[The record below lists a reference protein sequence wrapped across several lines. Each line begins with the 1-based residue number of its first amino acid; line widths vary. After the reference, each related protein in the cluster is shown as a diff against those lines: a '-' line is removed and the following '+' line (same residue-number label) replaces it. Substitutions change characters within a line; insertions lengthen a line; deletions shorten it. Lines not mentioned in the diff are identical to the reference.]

1 MIKIEKK
8 IIQLETQILEEH
20 VKKEKELLITE
31 MKKIGIEKLPYSY
44 TALKQFIDPE
54 TMDFHYNKHYKGYV
68 DKLNDA
74 LAKKKRGD
82 LDLEQIIKTISK
94 FDKTIRNNAG
104 GAFNHALFWN
114 MLTPTPQ
121 KIKGELNDK
130 IIKEFGSFT
139 NFKKKFE
146 AIAKDRFGSGWVW
159 LVLTAKN
166 GLKIMSTEN
175 QDNPLMNVIEGG
187 GFPLLG
193 LDLWEHAYYLKYR
206 NKRDEY
212 IKNFWKVVNWDFVS
226 KMYEMKTETKL
237 MESERFVGI
246 LNESKNA
253 EFCNPNE
260 ILFYKELINNSKIKR
275 VYQDGVMDVLKK
287 VFHQFWVEG
296 NTNEMSGFYGIESKE
311 GRSILNNLNTNFNT
325 FCLLVKAVNKEIE
338 NIGKPEKIFDFS
350 NKEKRTVTET
360 KRFINALEHFKKD
373 IFTKNNEDF
382 INIIKVLK
390 KLWDR
395 GEKSEDSAAK
405 KIDNFFKGEATVE
418 KISGHGQK
426 KDAFKGIDLKITMG
440 DKTMTAQVK
449 PYSTYSILKNRIEL
463 LDTGNVKQY
472 DVDWIIFS
480 NPKTEKTLIFKNNPI
495 ESSDQYIFNID
506 SLLYEI
512 E

>member
-1 MIKIEKK
+1 MIRIEKK
-8 IIQLETQILEEH
+8 IVQLETQILEEH

-74 LAKKKRGD
+74 LAKKKNGD
-82 LDLEQIIKTISK
+82 LDLEQIIKTISR

-114 MLTPTPQ
+114 MLTPKPQ
-121 KIKGELNDK
+121 KIKGELNNK

-146 AIAKDRFGSGWVW
+146 LIAKDRFGSGWVW

-166 GLKIMSTEN
+166 GLKIMSTPN

-212 IKNFWKVVNWDFVS
+212 IKNFWKVVNWEFVS

-237 MESERFVGI
+237 LESTQFAQI
-246 LNESKNA
+246 LKESKNP
-253 EFCNPNE
+253 EFCDNQE
-260 ILFYKELINNSKIKR
+260 ILFYKELINDSKIKKI
-275 VYQDGVMDVLKK
+275 YQDGVVDVLKK
-287 VFHQFWVEG
+287 VFSQFWVEG
-296 NTNEMSGFYGIESKE
+296 TSSEMSGFYGIESKE

-325 FCLLVKAVNKEIE
+325 FCLLVKAVNKKIDK
-338 NIGKPEKIFDFS
+338 IGKPEKKFDFT
-350 NKEKRTVTET
+350 NKEKRTSTEV
-360 KRFINALEHFKKD
+360 KRFINALTHFRKE

-382 INIIKVLK
+382 INIIKVLL

-395 GEKSEDSAAK
+395 GEKSEDNASK
-405 KIDNFFKGEATVE
+405 KIENYFEGAATVE

-426 KDAFKGIDLKITMG
+426 KDAFKGIDLIINLNGK
-440 DKTMTAQVK
+440 KHTAQVK
-449 PYSTYSILKNRIEL
+449 PYSTYSIINGKIEL
-463 LDTGNVKQY
+463 LDTGNVKPY
-472 DVDWIIFS
+472 SVDWLVFS
-480 NPKTEKTLIFKNNPI
+480 NPKSNKILIFKNDPL
-495 ESSDQYIFNID
+495 ESSDQYVFNID
-506 SLLYEI
+506 SLIYEI
-512 E
+512 G